1 MSCRKNASPIYLILF
16 ISATYFL
23 NRPCVYC
30 SLLLAIL
37 VVSLFDFNTDWFE
50 PSTVPQLHSNATSI
64 ISDSIAHAT
73 SNVLPEYLVSGI
85 SSVMS
90 AATDNAVV
98 NAIASRS
105 SGAASTSDVES
116 TFMEWAKGMLRK
128 EWRIQCLD
136 LVIRL

>member
-50 PSTVPQLHSNATSI
+50 PSTVSQLHSNATSI
-64 ISDSIAHAT
+64 ITDSIAHAT

-85 SSVMS
+85 SSLMS
-90 AATDNAVV
+90 AATDNAVA

-105 SGAASTSDVES
+105 NGAASTSDMES
-116 TFMEWAKGMLRK
+116 TFMEWAKGILRK